1 MNLIKPLLENSS
13 LYINAR
19 SKYHQYKAF
28 ADWEKQG
35 KPVPPPSV
43 VKQWTIQKY
52 ARRYRINN
60 FVETGT
66 CFGDTLNA
74 VKKTFKNLY
83 SIELSIELYEDAKEK
98 FSKFKHIHLL
108 KGDSSEVLPRVIA
121 DINEPILFW
130 LDAHYSCGVTARGSK
145 DTPISSELECILNH
159 PLSSQHIILIDD
171 ARDFNG
177 EDDYPTILDLKKFIL
192 DTKTH
197 KSFEVVDDIIRI
209 HN

>member
-1 MNLIKPLLENSS
+1 MNLIKSFLKNLPF
-13 LYINAR
+13 YINAR
-19 SKYHQYKAF
+19 SSYHKYKAF
-28 ADWEKQG
+28 SAWEKQG

-43 VKQWTIQKY
+43 VKQWTIQNY
-52 ARRYRINN
+52 ARKYRIKN

-74 VKKTFKNLY
+74 VRKIFKNLY
-83 SIELSIELYEDAKEK
+83 SIELSVELYENAKEN
-98 FSKFKHIHLL
+98 FSEFKNIHLL
-108 KGDSSEVLPRVIA
+108 QGDSSDILPKVIA
-121 DINEPILFW
+121 DINQPILFW

-145 DTPISSELECILNH
+145 DTPISSELESILNH
-159 PLSSQHIILIDD
+159 PLSSHHVILIDD

-177 EDDYPTILDLKKFIL
+177 ENDYPTILDLKQYIL
-192 DTKTH
+192 DTKIY